1 MNREYGKICSKMQ
14 KTRKRGFSMMI
25 RKAERRDREEYI
37 RMAHEFYHS
46 PAVLH
51 PIPDAYFERTFD
63 EYLRNDTYVGCYI
76 LEYEGNYAGYGLTAR
91 TFSQEAGGYV
101 YWLEE
106 LYVREAYRSKGFGSA
121 FFQYMEEHREEG
133 VTRFRL
139 EVEDDNVRASA
150 LYKRLGYEYLEYRQ
164 MIKEFED

>member
-1 MNREYGKICSKMQ
+1 MECGKMFSMMQ
-14 KTRKRGFSMMI
+14 KIRKRGFCIMI

-37 RMAHEFYHS
+37 KMAHEFYHS

-51 PIPDAYFERTFD
+51 SVPDAYFAHTFD
-63 EYLRNDTYVGCYI
+63 EYLNHEAYVGCYI
-76 LEYEGNYAGYGLTAR
+76 LECDGEYAGYGLTAK

-106 LYVREAYRSKGFGSA
+106 LYVREAYRSKGFGSE
-121 FFQYMEEHREEG
+121 FFRYMEEQREEG

-164 MIKEFED
+164 MIKEFQK